1 MTTVIDSTAPH
12 LPHNADSLVPHEPP
26 MLLVD
31 RVVQVVPGDD
41 SEAWSIVEA
50 KVPEKGIFVTNG
62 RVLPEYLIELTAQ
75 AIAAADGYEN
85 LRLKLTS
92 VVGFL
97 VGVQDFVQFSE
108 PLPAQSLR
116 IELNKSF
123 SFGAMMIFNVAVYAG
138 DTSICRGEIK
148 IWKEESR

>member
-1 MTTVIDSTAPH
+1 MTTAIDSVVPH
-12 LPHNADSLVPHEPP
+12 LPHDADSLVPHEPP

-31 RVVQVVPGDD
+31 RVVRVAPDD
-41 SEAWSIVEA
+41 DPEAWSIVEA
-50 KVPEKGIFVTNG
+50 EVPEDGIFVTDG

-75 AIAAADGYEN
+75 AIAAVDGYEN
-85 LRLKLTS
+85 LRLKLTP

-97 VGVQDFVQFSE
+97 VGVQDFVWLTE
-108 PLPAQSLR
+108 PRPSQPLR

-123 SFGAMMIFNVAVYAG
+123 SFGAMMIFKVVVYAT
-138 DTSICRGEIK
+138 DTTICRGEIK